1 MEEIDGGFLRIFF
14 CLFVLFIYLHFEG
27 SSGGVQV
34 AVWCEI
40 WVILLKNERRFH
52 FRLTDTIGRLIRW
65 HRSVH
70 RKCRQRAFE
79 TPGPGERLWDGRSWR
94 YVCERPVILGT
105 SDGDPPEAFDC
116 VPHWTRW
123 HQLGGPVIKRG
134 FFIDWAEMMEI
145 QVAVSGGINGQ
156 RLPVD
161 RQVNRSVHALFPV
174 RTRMLIAAG
183 HMLARCVSWWTDVTN
198 RSFAAR
204 CGPFNRDLGSGCF

>member
-1 MEEIDGGFLRIFF
+1 MEAFWGFFF
-14 CLFVLFIYLHFEG
+14 VCLFFLFIYLHFEG
-27 SSGGVQV
+27 SSGGLVRDLSDFVEKWKQ
-34 AVWCEI
+34 
-40 WVILLKNERRFH
+40 RFSGRFH

-70 RKCRQRAFE
+70 CKCRQRAFE

-105 SDGDPPEAFDC
+105 SDADPPEAFDC

-145 QVAVSGGINGQ
+145 QVAVSEEWINFFFYGLLVSFDET
-156 RLPVD
+156 RIGFY
-161 RQVNRSVHALFPV
+161 RV
-174 RTRMLIAAG
+174 R
-183 HMLARCVSWWTDVTN
+183 C
-198 RSFAAR
+198 
-204 CGPFNRDLGSGCF
+204 